1 MKKSLK
7 YIKVE
12 GKLKSRGEYLLS
24 SAEYRPYESVT
35 FVDHEGEELHFY
47 SLSFSKRMDDNLD
60 FSRDMTFYILRLR
73 QKDKMVGVVY
83 AVECDGD
90 KMFFPDTAIPA
101 LQFLG
106 LEASYRSHLALK
118 VFPLSFIL
126 VLVCG
131 GALSLAIGYI
141 FGFGTSS
148 AVLGMGGAAFYMYSP
163 VLLFK
168 RKLAGISK
176 AYEILASDG
185 FNTASNVSA
194 KY

>member
-12 GKLKSRGEYLLS
+12 GKLKSRGEHLV
-24 SAEYRPYESVT
+24 SATEYRPYASVT

-60 FSRDMTFYILRLR
+60 YSRDMTFYILRLR
-73 QKDKMVGVVY
+73 QKNKMVGVVF
-83 AVECDGD
+83 AAECDGD

-101 LQFLG
+101 LQAMG
-106 LEASYRSHLALK
+106 LQASYRCHLALQE
-118 VFPLSFIL
+118 FQLSIFF

-131 GALSLAIGYI
+131 GVLSLGIEYML
-141 FGFGTSS
+141 GFGTTS
-148 AVLGMGGAAFYMYSP
+148 AILGMGGAAFYMYSP
-163 VLLFK
+163 ALLFR

-185 FNTASNVSA
+185 FTTTSNVSA